1 VSNLTQMLG
10 ETVGGVVHVL
20 DEHPVHSVLHP
31 SSHSQARD
39 LLITNIV
46 HVWIHCLP
54 INAKN
59 TEECD
64 ILMLLY

>member
-1 VSNLTQMLG
+1 VLNLTQMLW

-31 SSHSQARD
+31 SSHSQTRD

-46 HVWIHCLP
+46 HVSILDP
-54 INAKN
+54 ISSYLRRKQGG
-59 TEECD
+59 
-64 ILMLLY
+64 I

>member
-1 VSNLTQMLG
+1 MPNLTQMLW

-46 HVWIHCLP
+46 DVSVLHPLSSCLL
-54 INAKN
+54 NKHGG
-59 TEECD
+59 
-64 ILMLLY
+64 M

>member
-1 VSNLTQMLG
+1 MLILTQMLW

-39 LLITNIV
+39 LLS
-46 HVWIHCLP
+46 L
-54 INAKN
+54 
-59 TEECD
+59 
-64 ILMLLY
+64 IL